1 MIEVNINTIALDTKT
16 GTPVVILKEKDG
28 EGALPIWIGPFEADA
43 ISRALNGEKFSRPL
57 THNLL
62 INIIKGL
69 KAKVIKVII
78 NDLREN
84 TYFARIYIQREEE
97 IVEIDARPSDSLA
110 ISALSKCP
118 IYIEEKVIEQSEM
131 SIEEDQEVQ
140 KKRLQN
146 HLKRLNPTDFGKYDI

>member
-16 GTPVVILKEKDG
+16 GTPGVILKEKDG

-62 INIIKGL
+62 VNIIKGL
-69 KAKVIKVII
+69 KAKVIKVVI

-110 ISALSKCP
+110 IAALSKCP
-118 IYIEEKVIEQSEM
+118 IYIEERVIEQSEM

-140 KKRLQN
+140 KKRLQDY
-146 HLKRLNPTDFGKYDI
+146 LKRLNPTDFGKYDI